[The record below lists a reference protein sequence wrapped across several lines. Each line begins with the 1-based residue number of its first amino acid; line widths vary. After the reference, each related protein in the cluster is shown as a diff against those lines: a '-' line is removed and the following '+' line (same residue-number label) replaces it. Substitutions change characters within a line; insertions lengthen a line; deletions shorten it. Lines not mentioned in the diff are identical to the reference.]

1 MGASIARPSLA
12 KLFKGHLQCTA
23 RTAWEAEGLPSVLVN
38 SHEVL
43 ATLSAHI
50 LASES
55 NFVDDKINELLS
67 HSVLD
72 NISSICHFTLQ
83 RHHYLKP
90 IKQVPGRAS
99 TSPGSSVCLCTGYL
113 IGLPNRNSKEYVPRP
128 VTGSHP
134 ELAEKP
140 FVLQPG
146 LSPVVMSW
154 RTLGLAYCSIM
165 ISQTSLTESGHAYQS
180 RVHKSYS

>member
-1 MGASIARPSLA
+1 
-12 KLFKGHLQCTA
+12 
-23 RTAWEAEGLPSVLVN
+23 
-38 SHEVL
+38 VL
-43 ATLSAHI
+43 ASLSAHKI
-50 LASES
+50 ASES
-55 NFVDDKINELLS
+55 NSVGDKINELLS

-72 NISSICHFTLQ
+72 NISSIYHFTLQ
-83 RHHYLKP
+83 RHHCLKP
-90 IKQVPGRAS
+90 IKQAPGRAS
-99 TSPGSSVCLCTGYL
+99 TSPGSSVCLCKNYL

-165 ISQTSLTESGHAYQS
+165 ISSNFPDGIGAWHTKVGFTNPTVDFPAAIRSSLMRLRIAAKTGAAAEVPPIKVGRPALKMT
-180 RVHKSYS
+180 V